1 MTDRNAR
8 LSRLVLLYMITAIT
22 VVAVSSCRTT
32 MITIETPT
40 GFARYSGYSG
50 AATGDNRAISPE
62 GVVLRIRTEKND
74 PPQNLAFW
82 TEALKNHLEQSGY
95 KLLGEEE
102 FDSEVGPGVL
112 FEWIAPVD
120 QEDWV
125 YLTAIAVVDERIAIV
140 EAAGP
145 YAFYRDYEQAIKRS
159 LATVNEQQQ

>member
-62 GVVLRIRTEKND
+62 GVVLRIR
-74 PPQNLAFW
+74 